1 MVVEVKL
8 GAAGEVSDFDEAK
21 KAQIGDSTKQA
32 AGLASTNGVVTEVLV
47 AAASVAITVTFTI
60 PDGTI
65 SGSVS
70 NAPVTASGVLAA
82 LQSTMG
88 TTAQSS
94 SLLSITVVS
103 VSFKEV
109 TNGQS
114 ASKGD
119 GGGKGGGGD
128 GGMNTGIIA
137 GAAVGGVVLLV
148 GIAAVVWWWNKP
160 KVLKGGYNV

>member
-1 MVVEVKL
+1 
-8 GAAGEVSDFDEAK
+8 
-21 KAQIGDSTKQA
+21 
-32 AGLASTNGVVTEVLV
+32 
-47 AAASVAITVTFTI
+47 
-60 PDGTI
+60 
-65 SGSVS
+65 
-70 NAPVTASGVLAA
+70 
-82 LQSTMG
+82 MG

-109 TNGQS
+109 TNGQP